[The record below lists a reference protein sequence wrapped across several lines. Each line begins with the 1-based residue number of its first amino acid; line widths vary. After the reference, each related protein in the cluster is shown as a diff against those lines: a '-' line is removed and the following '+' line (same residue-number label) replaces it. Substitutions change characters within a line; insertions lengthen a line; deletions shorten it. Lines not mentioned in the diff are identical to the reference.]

1 MSKQPSYD
9 IQWKEKYADLI
20 VTAAKAVS
28 QIRPGNRVFVGT
40 GCAQPTELVR
50 ALTAR
55 RDELTDIEIVHLL
68 TFGDAPYAFKELADS
83 FQINS
88 FFIAENVR
96 DMIQKGLGDYTP
108 IMLSDI
114 PNLFSTGQMPLD
126 AALIQVT
133 PPDERGNCSLG
144 ISVDIVKSAAQNAS
158 MVIAQVNTHMPRTLG
173 DSFIHVNDLDL
184 LVVGDAPLMEVKP
197 PVVDDVTRAIGE
209 HVASLVE
216 DGSTLELGIGRIPQ
230 AVLEFLKNR
239 KELGIHTE
247 MFTDKLIDMIESGM
261 VTGSQKNID
270 RGKVVAS
277 FCLGTKRLYDYIDNN
292 PLFSFRPTE
301 YVNDPYLI
309 SQQNK
314 MVAVNV
320 ALEVD
325 LTGQVCADSLG
336 TRFFSGIGGQVDFN
350 RGAARA
356 KDGKA
361 IIALPATARKGSI
374 SRIVSRLSPGAGVV
388 TTRGDV
394 HYVVTEY
401 GVAYLHG
408 KTIQERALALVS
420 IAHPDYREQLL
431 RDAIELKYIRQELQ
445 EVTGKVRV
453 GPPELHTTHV
463 MSDGLQIHFRS
474 IRPTDEELIKDLFY
488 DLSQTTIYYRFMR
501 NLKRIPLKQ
510 IQDFVYIDHRTEVA
524 IVATV
529 PEAHGDEIIAVGRY
543 YLNPQTNRA
552 EVAFVVRDKW
562 QNRGIGTA
570 LLRVL
575 VSEAKRNGIAGFTAE
590 VLHANRAMQSVFNK
604 SGCKVKSELN
614 GEVFHY
620 DMDFS

>member
-1 MSKQPSYD
+1 M
-9 IQWKEKYADLI
+9 
-20 VTAAKAVS
+20 
-28 QIRPGNRVFVGT
+28 
-40 GCAQPTELVR
+40 
-50 ALTAR
+50 
-55 RDELTDIEIVHLL
+55 
-68 TFGDAPYAFKELADS
+68 
-83 FQINS
+83 
-88 FFIAENVR
+88 
-96 DMIQKGLGDYTP
+96 
-108 IMLSDI
+108 
-114 PNLFSTGQMPLD
+114 
-126 AALIQVT
+126 
-133 PPDERGNCSLG
+133 
-144 ISVDIVKSAAQNAS
+144 
-158 MVIAQVNTHMPRTLG
+158 
-173 DSFIHVNDLDL
+173 
-184 LVVGDAPLMEVKP
+184 
-197 PVVDDVTRAIGE
+197 
-209 HVASLVE
+209 
-216 DGSTLELGIGRIPQ
+216 
-230 AVLEFLKNR
+230 
-239 KELGIHTE
+239 
-247 MFTDKLIDMIESGM
+247 
-261 VTGSQKNID
+261 
-270 RGKVVAS
+270 
-277 FCLGTKRLYDYIDNN
+277 
-292 PLFSFRPTE
+292 
-301 YVNDPYLI
+301 
-309 SQQNK
+309 
-314 MVAVNV
+314 
-320 ALEVD
+320 
-325 LTGQVCADSLG
+325 
-336 TRFFSGIGGQVDFN
+336 
-350 RGAARA
+350 
-356 KDGKA
+356 
-361 IIALPATARKGSI
+361 ARKGSI